1 MNSIN
6 FRRIKGME
14 RNFRRIFT
22 FFQPV
27 IPIVNGDRSSSPI
40 IFKQVKPHNYNPGL
54 KFVSLDLKVI
64 FSARSRIKD
73 CRFHRSPPRELSLI
87 SPPKIIPPSPFHE
100 EKFGHGPISMN
111 FSMNRWLEPIG
122 HCFQADDFKIN
133 VTAPIPIRSP
143 KLPPPLFQIN
153 RPDFQF
159 LLIIKRSIVE
169 Q

>member
-27 IPIVNGDRSSSPI
+27 VPIVNGDRSSLPI

-73 CRFHRSPPRELSLI
+73 CRFHRSARVIPHL
-87 SPPKIIPPSPFHE
+87 PPSPFHE

-122 HCFQADDFKIN
+122 HCFQTDDFKIN

>member
-22 FFQPV
+22 FFQLV
-27 IPIVNGDRSSSPI
+27 VPIVNGDRSSSPI
-40 IFKQVKPHNYNPGL
+40 IFKQVKPHNYKPGL

-87 SPPKIIPPSPFHE
+87 SPLPVSRGEIWPRT
-100 EKFGHGPISMN
+100 N
-111 FSMNRWLEPIG
+111 FDEFFDESVVGTDW
-122 HCFQADDFKIN
+122 A
-133 VTAPIPIRSP
+133 
-143 KLPPPLFQIN
+143 LFPN
-153 RPDFQF
+153 GRF
-159 LLIIKRSIVE
+159 
-169 Q
+169 

>member
-27 IPIVNGDRSSSPI
+27 VPIVNGDRSSSPI

-73 CRFHRSPPRELSLI
+73 CRFHRSAPRELSLI
-87 SPPKIIPPSPFHE
+87 SPPPRFTRRNLATDQFRWIFRWIGGWNRLGTVSKRTILKSTWRRRFRFARQNCPPP
-100 EKFGHGPISMN
+100 PIS
-111 FSMNRWLEPIG
+111 
-122 HCFQADDFKIN
+122 D
-133 VTAPIPIRSP
+133 
-143 KLPPPLFQIN
+143 
-153 RPDFQF
+153 
-159 LLIIKRSIVE
+159 
-169 Q
+169 